1 MPSSSSRAASLLS
14 RLRAE
19 ANPASVAGM
28 ARYGIS
34 TVGTL
39 GVPIPFLRSLAREL
53 RREVSA
59 PRERHAVA
67 LLLWKSGVHEARI
80 LASLVDEAALVS
92 AAQAERWIRQVD
104 SWDVCDQLVNNLLR
118 ACPRAAALARAW
130 PEREEPFVRRAGF
143 VLLATRAVHDR
154 AAADADLAP
163 LLAACERAAGDDRP
177 PVKKAVS
184 WALRQMGKRS
194 LPLRRAAL
202 AAAARIR
209 AQGSRSARWIASD
222 VTRELTDPRQVARIE
237 ARAGKAPRPSRRVPH
252 LRTARNTSPTVA
264 RSMGGTSRSSN
275 PAAARSLRQVARGKR
290 PQRWVSC
297 TTRTS
302 SPSRSR

>member
-1 MPSSSSRAASLLS
+1 MSRSRSRPSATISAVTPSSLAASLLT
-14 RLRAE
+14 RLRAQ

-34 TVGTL
+34 TAGTL
-39 GVPIPFLRSLAREL
+39 GVPVTALRAMARDL
-53 RREVSA
+53 RLTLPA
-59 PRERHAVA
+59 PRARHAVA
-67 LLLWKSGVHEARI
+67 LALWRSGVHEARI
-80 LASLVDEAALVS
+80 LASLVDEPALVT

-104 SWDVCDQLVNNLLR
+104 SWDVCDQLVNNLVR
-118 ACPRAAALARAW
+118 ACPHAAALGRAW

-154 AAADADLAP
+154 AASDAELAP

-184 WALRQMGKRS
+184 WALRQVGKRS

-209 AQGSRSARWIASD
+209 GQGSRSARWVASD
-222 VTRELTDPRQVARIE
+222 VARELRDPSQVARI
-237 ARAGKAPRPSRRVPH
+237 RR
-252 LRTARNTSPTVA
+252 
-264 RSMGGTSRSSN
+264 
-275 PAAARSLRQVARGKR
+275 RGKR
-290 PQRWVSC
+290 G
-297 TTRTS
+297 
-302 SPSRSR
+302 